1 MAWFPIRTHTC
12 GALSTDDVG
21 GDIVLNGW
29 VDRNHVKG
37 GVAFLGVRDRYGVTQ
52 VKIEE
57 SEVGDELF
65 AAAKALRNEW
75 CISVQGTVVERPER
89 MRRGDG
95 VGSIEVICT
104 GLTVLSKAKP
114 LPIVLEG
121 KAAASEEL
129 RLKYRYLDL
138 RRPALQKTFMLR
150 SRVAIRT
157 REYFDRNGFIEV
169 ETPVLTKSTPEGA
182 RDYLVP
188 SRVQP
193 GKFYALPQSPQLFKQ
208 ILMISGF
215 DRYLQI
221 VKCFR
226 DEDLRAD
233 RQPEFTQIDLELSFI
248 DQETLFPIIEG
259 FLREIWKEFRNFEVP
274 QPIPRLTY
282 AESVE
287 RFGVDRPDMRFGLE
301 LATVSDLLEGT
312 DAAPLANA
320 LAGEDGTVKAMFVP
334 GDPTAFSRKKMDG
347 YTKLVREFGLGGLL
361 WGKIVAGNASGAIGK
376 FLTDEQRA
384 AILGR
389 LAERNGFD
397 PSSDGVLMLC
407 ASDAAT
413 VNDAMW
419 RLRVQLAK
427 DLGFRDPNTFSFVWI
442 TDFPAFE
449 WDEDDGRYVAIH
461 HPFTSPRMQDL
472 EILESDTSAVLTDA
486 YDIVCN
492 GYEIGGGSIRIHDPD
507 LQSRVFRLLGIG
519 EEEARQ
525 KFGFL
530 LDALSYGAP
539 PHGGIAFGFDRL
551 IMLLVGTESIRDVV
565 AFPKT
570 AKASCL
576 MTEAPGAVDDSQLD
590 ELHLDVRAS
599 AGAESDG

>member
-1 MAWFPIRTHTC
+1 MAAFPLRTHTC
-12 GALSTDDVG
+12 GELRLDDAGADV
-21 GDIVLNGW
+21 VLNGW
-29 VDRNHVKG
+29 VDRNHAKG
-37 GVAFLGVRDRYGVTQ
+37 GVAFVGVRDRYGVTQ
-52 VKIEE
+52 VTIEE
-57 SEVGDELF
+57 SEVGEELF
-65 AAAKALRNEW
+65 GTAKSLRGEW
-75 CISVQGTVVERPER
+75 CIAIEGTVRARPEG
-89 MRRGDG
+89 MRKGDG
-95 VGSIEVICT
+95 AGAIELACT

-138 RRPALQKTFMLR
+138 RRPSMQAKLMLR
-150 SRVAIRT
+150 SRVALRT
-157 REYFDRNGFIEV
+157 REYFDAQGFVEV

-193 GKFYALPQSPQLFKQ
+193 GNFFALPQSPQLFKQ
-208 ILMISGF
+208 ILMVSGF
-215 DRYLQI
+215 DRYMQI

-248 DQETLFPIIEG
+248 DQDTLFPIIEG
-259 FLREIWKEFRNFEVP
+259 FVRSVWREFRDMELPEQIV
-274 QPIPRLTY
+274 RLRY
-282 AESVE
+282 SEALE
-287 RFGVDRPDMRFGLE
+287 RFGVDRPDMRFKME

-312 DAAPLANA
+312 EAAPLANA
-320 LAGEDGTVKAMFVP
+320 LALPDGTVKAMFVP
-334 GDPTAFSRKKMDG
+334 GDPTAYSRKIMDG
-347 YTKLVREFGLGGLL
+347 HTALVRDFGLGGLL
-361 WGKIVAGNASGAIGK
+361 WGKVTEGGASGAVGK

-384 AILGR
+384 SIIGR
-389 LAERNGFD
+389 LAERDGFD

-407 ASDAAT
+407 AGATAT

-419 RLRVQLAK
+419 RLRVKVAGDAGLRSPDEFA
-427 DLGFRDPNTFSFVWI
+427 FVWV
-442 TDFPAFE
+442 TEFPAFE
-449 WDEDDGRYVAIH
+449 WDEEAGRYVAIH
-461 HPFTSPRMQDL
+461 HPFTSPRPQDIAL
-472 EILESDTSAVLTDA
+472 LESDTAAVLTDA
-486 YDIVCN
+486 YDLCCN
-492 GYEIGGGSIRIHDPD
+492 GYEIAGGSIRIHDSD
-507 LQSRVFRLLGIG
+507 VQSRVFRLLGIG
-519 EEEARQ
+519 EEEARI

-551 IMLLVGTESIRDVV
+551 IMLLAGTDSIRDVV

-576 MTEAPGAVDDSQLD
+576 MTEAPGAVDQVQLD
-590 ELHLDVRAS
+590 ELHLALKGAS
-599 AGAESDG
+599 A